1 MSVPG
6 SWSRSRRV
14 VAARRLARRGEHPRL
29 RSSDIELLAWLAE
42 QYAAPA
48 TQLEALLHRGPRTV
62 QRTIARLRHAG
73 LAQSARMLVG
83 DPAWVI
89 PTTAGIRAAGY
100 AFPAWRPRVGL
111 LAHVA
116 AVNDVRLHVERQ
128 SPASEWIS
136 ERLLAL
142 ERTQGQHLPDGLAV
156 SDGQRVAIEVEL
168 TAKSTKRT
176 RAILDELAG
185 RFDAIA
191 YFCAPAAHR
200 QLSALAASG
209 RWATLSVRE
218 LPKRPA
224 GSLP

>member
-1 MSVPG
+1 MSVLG
-6 SWSRSRRV
+6 TWSRCA
-14 VAARRLARRGEHPRL
+14 VASRRLARRGEHPRL
-29 RSSDIELLAWLAE
+29 RSSDIPLLAWLAE

-48 TQLEALLHRGPRTV
+48 TQLETLLHRGPRTV

-73 LAQSARMLVG
+73 LVQTARMLVG

-116 AVNDVRLHVERQ
+116 AVNDVRLHVKRQ
-128 SPASEWIS
+128 SPESEWIS

-156 SDGQRVAIEVEL
+156 TDGQRVAIEVEL
-168 TAKSTKRT
+168 TVKSMKRT
-176 RAILDELAG
+176 RAILDELSG
-185 RFDAIA
+185 SFDAVA
-191 YFCAPAAHR
+191 YFCAPAPHR
-200 QLSALAASG
+200 QLSALVASG
-209 RWATLSVRE
+209 RWPALSVRE
-218 LPKRPA
+218 LPRRPA
-224 GSLP
+224 SPLL